1 MNLPPQFLSTN
12 KYFALS
18 QEDLEL
24 GIDVSDP
31 ERMPVTL
38 TLTDGSPTKAV
49 MRGNIL
55 LWNATDDA
63 NTRFSLK
70 ATDACGAVSTLN
82 ITVNL
87 VACQCQNGSC
97 VPHRNKPRGSG
108 FYECNCIPGFTGAKC
123 DTNIDDCQSY
133 PCLQGKKI
141 VQGFSNYVIRRQRDR
156 VTSASDTQSGG
167 LAPVTCWNYSRSSRD
182 QIFGYASLH
191 N

>member
-1 MNLPPQFLSTN
+1 MAKTALKPAVNGNILFLPVNLPPQFLSTN
-12 KYFALS
+12 QYYALS

-31 ERMPVTL
+31 EGMPVTL

-49 MRGNIL
+49 MRDNIL

-87 VACQCQNGSC
+87 VVCQCQNGSC

-123 DTNIDDCQSY
+123 ETNIDDCQSY
-133 PCLQGKKI
+133 PCFQGKKI
-141 VQGFSNYVIRRQRDR
+141 VRGISNY
-156 VTSASDTQSGG
+156 
-167 LAPVTCWNYSRSSRD
+167 L
-182 QIFGYASLH
+182 
-191 N
+191 

>member
-1 MNLPPQFLSTN
+1 MNLPPQFLSAN

-31 ERMPVTL
+31 EGMPVTL

-141 VQGFSNYVIRRQRDR
+141 VQGFSNYLIRRQRDR

-167 LAPVTCWNYSRSSRD
+167 LAPVTCWNCSRSSRV
-182 QIFGYASLH
+182 QIFGYAPLH